1 MSLAV
6 RHPEAVATAA
16 GHSNGVGFAL
26 TAQNVAAATA
36 TVGLSPATADE
47 VSGLTA
53 TQFTARA
60 GVYRGSK
67 RKWPQSTRCS
77 PRFWAPVML
86 PTRLP
91 KPPTTQSQVC
101 KRGGER

>member
-16 GHSNGVGFAL
+16 GHLNGVGFAL

-36 TVGLSPATADE
+36 TVGLPPAIADE

-53 TQFTARA
+53 TQFSAPA
-60 GVYRGSK
+60 GRYGRERPSDRNPRDVHLDFGR
-67 RKWPQSTRCS
+67 RCYFQCGYPS
-77 PRFWAPVML
+77 RQHN
-86 PTRLP
+86 R
-91 KPPTTQSQVC
+91 S
-101 KRGGER
+101 

>member
-16 GHSNGVGFAL
+16 GHLNGVGFAL

-36 TVGLSPATADE
+36 TVGLPPAIAGE

-53 TQFTARA
+53 TQFTAHA
-60 GVYRGSK
+60 GLYRRSECA
-67 RKWPQSTRCS
+67 RDAARPTLT
-77 PRFWAPVML
+77 APDVDL
-86 PTRLP
+86 VALIDF
-91 KPPTTQSQVC
+91 
-101 KRGGER
+101 E